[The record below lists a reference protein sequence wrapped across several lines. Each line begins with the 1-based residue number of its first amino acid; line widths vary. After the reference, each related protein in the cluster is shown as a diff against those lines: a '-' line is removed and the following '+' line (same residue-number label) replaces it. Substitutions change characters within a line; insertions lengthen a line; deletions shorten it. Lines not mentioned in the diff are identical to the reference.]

1 MVGEHGALIG
11 ESSVLPGEVDVPRY
25 SDQKPSGWQGG
36 VCQGQSAAKAGPGCS
51 CQALAVP
58 VTKAVAV

>member
-1 MVGEHGALIG
+1 MVGEHGALVG

-36 VCQGQSAAKAGPGCS
+36 SARASLQQKQAPG
-51 CQALAVP
+51 VP
-58 VTKAVAV
+58 ARPSRSL